1 MSRYFKPSPIIEK
14 VQQIASVAGRD
25 NIYFQVGIL
34 TALTEPDTDLRA
46 MRKTAPWFN
55 TPEQWDEKIMGFE
68 FVKSMASVIN
78 Q

>member
-1 MSRYFKPSPIIEK
+1 MSRYSRPTSIIEK
-14 VQQIASVAGRD
+14 VQNIAAVAGRD
-25 NIYFQVGIL
+25 NTYFKVGVL

-55 TPEQWDEKIMGFE
+55 TPEQWEEKIMGFE
-68 FVKSMASVIN
+68 FVKSMTSVIN